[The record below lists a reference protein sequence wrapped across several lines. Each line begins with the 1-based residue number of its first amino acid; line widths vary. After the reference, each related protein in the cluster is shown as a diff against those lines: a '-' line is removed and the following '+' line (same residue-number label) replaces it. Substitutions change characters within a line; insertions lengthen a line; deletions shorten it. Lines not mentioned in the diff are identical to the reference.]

1 MTAFIPQCDPDPSS
15 RRTAIDQAR
24 LEAFGWT
31 GVAPLADRSVEVDA
45 DDSNAVP
52 HHAVIL

>member
-24 LEAFGWT
+24 QAYQFNYT
-31 GVAPLADRSVEVDA
+31 HISPLALNQA
-45 DDSNAVP
+45 
-52 HHAVIL
+52 HFF